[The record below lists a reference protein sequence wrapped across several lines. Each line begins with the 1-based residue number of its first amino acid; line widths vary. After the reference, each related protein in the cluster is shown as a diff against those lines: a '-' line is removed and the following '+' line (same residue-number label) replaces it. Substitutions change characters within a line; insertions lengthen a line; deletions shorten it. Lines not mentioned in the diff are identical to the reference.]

1 MGPPT
6 HMWSVTDRNIVMRR
20 IPVYGMS
27 VTPNQA
33 TNGSCGHI
41 DHYIS
46 HKQGKEYQ
54 SLQLIAWNFMSTMVI
69 RKCFTE
75 GT

>member
-1 MGPPT
+1 MGLPS
-6 HMWSVTDRNIVMRR
+6 HLWSTVDQNIVMRR

-46 HKQGKEYQ
+46 HKQGNEYQ
-54 SLQLIAWNFMSTMVI
+54 SLQSITWNFMSTTVI
-69 RKCFTE
+69 HKCFTE
-75 GT
+75 ST